1 MPVDKKHMGK
11 SRARVVENLK
21 LKFLTENRLHP
32 RPCVAVCLRGG
43 PVAGVGVLPL
53 PARGHAQ
60 QAAQR
65 RPRRHRRIRAE
76 GEGRGAQVRRH
87 HAGIGFNRRMFR
99 KKKFMIITVSSL
111 S

>member
-53 PARGHAQ
+53 PARGDAQ

-65 RPRRHRRIRAE
+65 RPRRHRRIREE
-76 GEGRGAQVRRH
+76 GKGRGQEVRRH
-87 HAGIGFNRRMFR
+87 HAGTGFSS
-99 KKKFMIITVSSL
+99 KIVIIQKL
-111 S
+111 L